1 MHNTYQNIYLCIVN
15 EVKMNALQKNNIM
28 KKLLLLFAT
37 LLISLN
43 SMALS
48 FPRSTYVQQR
58 ALNKG
63 ANDKSIILSEAQALN
78 ASLTTTVETK
88 GEEEI
93 NQVSFIEMFAN
104 YLISL
109 FTEHLI
115 QNKSVGMNSFEKSK
129 YEYFAIKQDFDYHV
143 FG

>member
-1 MHNTYQNIYLCIVN
+1 
-15 EVKMNALQKNNIM
+15 M
-28 KKLLLLFAT
+28 KKLLLLSAT
-37 LLISLN
+37 ILISLN

-48 FPRSTYVQQR
+48 FPHSTYEQQR

-63 ANDKSIILSEAQALN
+63 ANDKSIILSEAQSLN
-78 ASLTTTVETK
+78 ASLTTTVEVK
-88 GEEEI
+88 CEEI

-109 FTEHLI
+109 FTEHLF
-115 QNKSVGMNSFEKSK
+115 QDKSVGMNSFEKSK

-143 FG
+143 IG